1 WAHCPMTF
9 LALLNHLLNFALP
22 ALAVALVLALAARLF
37 MKRGAGAPGLATQV
51 AITFAAGTVV
61 LLAGLALTGRDG
73 RIGTYAALVAVSGTV
88 QWWLIR
94 GWRR

>member
-1 WAHCPMTF
+1 MTF

-88 QWWLIR
+88 QWWLMP